1 MSSQVYNMNIKLI
14 GLIVIGVLNL
24 FITSL
29 GSIYSHI
36 TDTMK
41 IQVWKSIRD
50 NLEIKFAHY
59 PEKPI
64 IDTFTKLEFSITD
77 LRTGNHVKD
86 LLALVTVTNGER
98 LFKFQNLS
106 APNGDL
112 SVEYIFPDDGTHQV
126 LFRIDKNESIHAGS
140 FQVFVPHQLPPSLL
154 DHTGNLIIG
163 LGVVAIVGI
172 TTIILLRKN

>member
-1 MSSQVYNMNIKLI
+1 MNIKLI
-14 GLIVIGVLNL
+14 GLIVIVLLNL

-29 GSIYSHI
+29 GFAYSHI
-36 TDTMK
+36 TDTKK
-41 IQVWKSIRD
+41 IQIWKSVRD
-50 NLEIKFAHY
+50 NLHIKFGYY

-86 LLALVTVTNGER
+86 LLALVTVTNGQR

-106 APNGDL
+106 VPNGDF

-126 LFRIDKNESIHAGS
+126 LFRIDRNESIHAGS
-140 FQVFVPHQLPPSLL
+140 FQVFVPHQSQPSLV
-154 DHTGNLIIG
+154 DHTSNFIIA
-163 LGVVAIVGI
+163 LGVVSIVGV
-172 TTIILLRKN
+172 TTIILLRKK